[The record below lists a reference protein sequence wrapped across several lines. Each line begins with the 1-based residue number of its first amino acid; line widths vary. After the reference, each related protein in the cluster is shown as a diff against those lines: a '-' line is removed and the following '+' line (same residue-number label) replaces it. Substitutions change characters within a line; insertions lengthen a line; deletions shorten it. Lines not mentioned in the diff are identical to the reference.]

1 MKDRTYGSDAAG
13 SERGEERCTVSGSQA
28 DGTLKKKNTHR
39 SEQHDGD
46 VPQMLVFADRLRLSA
61 ESIHT
66 QIKKQITS
74 QRPDQRTEWKR
85 TTLKESTT
93 MVSMCGH
100 EPLSA
105 TSIASCTTYGR
116 SPSS

>member
-1 MKDRTYGSDAAG
+1 MKDRTYSSDAAG
-13 SERGEERCTVSGSQA
+13 SERGQERRAVSGSQA
-28 DGTLKKKNTHR
+28 DGTLKKNTHR
-39 SEQHDGD
+39 SEQYDGD

-61 ESIHT
+61 KSIHT